1 MDTGTLTASI
11 ASSITSRILTY
22 PLDTI
27 AIQHTSS
34 TRRPLLSVP
43 LHTYYRGLP
52 VSLALT
58 TPAFAL
64 YLCTYQQSK
73 RSLHPHLGDT
83 TLLYAAAGAVAEVVS
98 SLLWTPCEVLKARL
112 QISRTAHDGA
122 LWPNVRAI
130 ARDEGWRGFY
140 RGYGMGLAIFIPYNA
155 VWWGV
160 YENAK
165 KTAFVREKLGLPLPA
180 QAALCSVAAVTASAG
195 LLHPLELVKTRYQ
208 VATSGTVGALAE
220 GGVGGGAGAA
230 GGRGSDALGV
240 ARVVGNVLRESRG
253 SWTGFYRGFGP
264 RLACSVPSSLIMM
277 TVFEQL
283 RPKDLLVEEVA
294 V

>member
-11 ASSITSRILTY
+11 ASSITSRVICY

-52 VSLALT
+52 VSLSLT
-58 TPAFAL
+58 TPAFAV
-64 YLCTYQQSK
+64 YLCTYQQTK
-73 RSLHPHLGDT
+73 RSLQPSLGDT
-83 TLLYAAAGAVAEVVS
+83 TLLYTAAGAVAEVVS

-112 QISRTAHDGA
+112 QISRTAQDGA

-160 YENAK
+160 YENVK
-165 KTAFVREKLGLPLPA
+165 KTSFVADHVAPAA
-180 QAALCSVAAVTASAG
+180 QAALCSIAAVTASAG

-208 VATSGTVGALAE
+208 VATSGTVGAL
-220 GGVGGGAGAA
+220 GATS
-230 GGRGSDALGV
+230 GRGSDALGV
-240 ARVVGNVLRESRG
+240 AKVVGNVLRESGG
-253 SWTGFYRGFGP
+253 SWRGFYRGFGP
-264 RLACSVPSSLIMM
+264 RLMCSVPSSLIMM
-277 TVFEQL
+277 TVFEYMK
-283 RPKDLLVEEVA
+283 PKEEEDLMEQA

>member
-1 MDTGTLTASI
+1 MDTGTLTASV
-11 ASSITSRILTY
+11 ASSITSRVLCY

-58 TPAFAL
+58 TPAFAV
-64 YLCTYQQSK
+64 YLCTYQQTK
-73 RSLHPHLGDT
+73 RSLQSTLGDN
-83 TLLYAAAGAVAEVVS
+83 TLLYTAAGAVAEVVS

-112 QISRTAHDGA
+112 QISRTAKDGA

-155 VWWGV
+155 IWWGV
-160 YENAK
+160 YENVKKAK
-165 KTAFVREKLGLPLPA
+165 LVTDHVAPAA
-180 QAALCSVAAVTASAG
+180 QAAVCSVAAVTASAG
-195 LLHPLELVKTRYQ
+195 MLHPLELVKTRYQ
-208 VATSGTVGALAE
+208 VATSGTVGALAAE
-220 GGVGGGAGAA
+220 GATS
-230 GGRGSDALGV
+230 RGSDALGV
-240 ARVVGNVLRESRG
+240 AKVVRNVLRESGG
-253 SWTGFYRGFGP
+253 SWRGFYRGFGP
-264 RLACSVPSSLIMM
+264 RLMCSVPSSLIMM
-277 TVFEQL
+277 TVFEHFK
-283 RPKDLLVEEVA
+283 PKDTVLEEA
-294 V
+294 A

>member
-11 ASSITSRILTY
+11 ASSITSRVICY

-43 LHTYYRGLP
+43 LRTYYRGLP
-52 VSLALT
+52 VSLSLT
-58 TPAFAL
+58 TPAFAV
-64 YLCTYQQSK
+64 YLCTYQQTK
-73 RSLHPHLGDT
+73 RSLQQSLGDN
-83 TLLYAAAGAVAEVVS
+83 TLLYTAAGAVAEVVS

-112 QISRTAHDGA
+112 QISRTAQDGA

-160 YENAK
+160 YENVK
-165 KTAFVREKLGLPLPA
+165 KTSFVADHVAVPA
-180 QAALCSVAAVTASAG
+180 QGALCSIAAVTASAG

-208 VATSGTVGALAE
+208 VATSGTVGALAAAE
-220 GGVGGGAGAA
+220 GGAGAMA
-230 GGRGSDALGV
+230 GRGSDALGV
-240 ARVVGNVLRESRG
+240 AKVVSNVLRESGG
-253 SWTGFYRGFGP
+253 SWRGFYRGFGP
-264 RLACSVPSSLIMM
+264 RLMCSVPSSLIMM
-277 TVFEQL
+277 TVFEYMK
-283 RPKDLLVEEVA
+283 PKEEMMEQA

>member
-1 MDTGTLTASI
+1 MDTSTLAASVT
-11 ASSITSRILTY
+11 SSLASRILCY

-52 VSLALT
+52 VSLTLT

-64 YLCTYQQSK
+64 YLCTYQQAK
-73 RSLHPHLGDT
+73 LSLQPHLGAT
-83 TLLYAAAGAVAEVVS
+83 TLTYATAGAIAEVLS

-112 QISRTAHDGA
+112 QISTTARDA
-122 LWPNVRAI
+122 RLFTNLRAI
-130 ARDEGWRGFY
+130 ARDEGPRGFY
-140 RGYGMGLAIFIPYNA
+140 RGYWLGLAIFIPYNA

-165 KTAFVREKLGLPLPA
+165 KTASVAALPTAA
-180 QAALCSVAAVTASAG
+180 QAAVCSVAAVTASAG

-208 VATSGTVGALAE
+208 VATSGTVGALAAS
-220 GGVGGGAGAA
+220 GGGN
-230 GGRGSDALGV
+230 V
-240 ARVVGNVLRESRG
+240 ARESDRRGIRQIVGNVLRESGG

-264 RLACSVPSSLIMM
+264 RLMCSVPSSLIMM

-283 RPKDLLVEEVA
+283 QPRDVLIEETI
-294 V
+294 

>member
-1 MDTGTLTASI
+1 MDTGTLGASVT
-11 ASSITSRILTY
+11 SSITSRVICY

-73 RSLHPHLGDT
+73 LSLQPHLGDT
-83 TLLYAAAGAVAEVVS
+83 TLTYTTAGAIAEVVS

-112 QISRTAHDGA
+112 QISTTARDGA
-122 LWPNVRAI
+122 LLPNLRAI
-130 ARDEGWRGFY
+130 ARDEGVRGFY
-140 RGYGMGLAIFIPYNA
+140 RGYLMGLAIFIPYNA

-165 KTAFVREKLGLPLPA
+165 KSTLVNSLPA
-180 QAALCSVAAVTASAG
+180 PAHAAVCSVAAVTASAG

-208 VATSGTVGALAE
+208 VATSGTVGALQE
-220 GGVGGGAGAA
+220 GRA
-230 GGRGSDALGV
+230 SDAMGV
-240 ARVVGNVLRESRG
+240 RRVVANVLRESRG
-253 SWTGFYRGFGP
+253 SWRGFYRGFGP

-283 RPKDLLVEEVA
+283 KPRDVSKEEA